1 METRAQKRQK
11 LFTIPEGEVVSSPEG
26 EGEVVSSPAAA
37 PTKEVEEVFSGLSN
51 VSPVTSSTNIQI
63 NNIIQNNDMDE
74 NNKNL
79 LPSILDSEDKKIINQ
94 LLDRTD
100 NNIEDLNEECDKGV
114 LTHILLDKDTV
125 EEYISNISNK
135 GSSEKTGFSQM
146 MLDVAQN
153 TSINKLLNMES
164 NVSIL
169 NSKLKDIAKEVF
181 NTIMKPRKDCTST
194 SGTSG
199 IKEQIQMQDMW
210 GKELTKWA
218 KKDKETC
225 CYLCGHK
232 IVNISGKDGVVPEM
246 EHKKPCTLAFTT
258 GGLHY
263 RALDLYKFDDKK
275 ETIYKQWKTFVNENL
290 NNFKELYNLINCSND
305 YTKETINTSFNNIF
319 KNFRDSI
326 DVTINDQTD
335 FFEELIKFWL
345 LEFAYSHHTCNQA
358 KSSHD
363 LIDDTQYNRFTS
375 NIQNRINNNNT
386 KTKLELHNTIDNNII
401 NGANNRK
408 DRTCIMLEHLKST
421 SEEITNKYN
430 AISNVLNIDHE
441 SAKLLIIAKN
451 IRNSLMRKDGMK
463 NTAMKLYMEFSPK
476 KAGRNTRRKKQRRNK
491 TYRKK
496 KRKGKKSIKKRNRKT
511 NKLRK
516 KK

>member
-1 METRAQKRQK
+1 MPENSNKRKK
-11 LFTIPEGEVVSSPEG
+11 LGESGSTATFKALMSKKSPE
-26 EGEVVSSPAAA
+26 AAEPSA
-37 PTKEVEEVFSGLSN
+37 VLSGLST
-51 VSPVTSSTNIQI
+51 VSPVTSYTRLQI
-63 NNIIQNNDMDE
+63 NKIIENNDMDK
-74 NNKNL
+74 NNNNNL
-79 LPSILDSEDKKIINQ
+79 SPILDNEDKNIINQ
-94 LLDRTD
+94 LLGRSD
-100 NNIEDLNEECDKGV
+100 NNIEDLNEECDKVV

-125 EEYISNISNK
+125 EEYISVISNK

-146 MLDVAQN
+146 MLDVAKN
-153 TSINKLLNMES
+153 TTIHKLLNMEN
-164 NVSIL
+164 NVSNL
-169 NSKLKDIAKEVF
+169 NNQLKNIAKEVF
-181 NTIMKPRKDCTST
+181 NTIMEPRKDCTST

-232 IVNISGKDGVVPEM
+232 IVNISGKGGVVPEM
-246 EHKKPCTLAFTT
+246 EHKKPCTLAFTNSS
-258 GGLHY
+258 LHY

-275 ETIYKQWKTFVNENL
+275 ETIYKQWKTFVNKNL

-305 YTKETINTSFNNIF
+305 YDKETINTRFNNIF
-319 KNFRDSI
+319 KSFCDSI
-326 DVTINDQTD
+326 EVTINDQTY

-363 LIDDTQYNRFTS
+363 LIDDTQYTQFTS
-375 NIQNRINNNNT
+375 KIQNRILNNNN
-386 KTKLELHNTIDNNII
+386 KTKLEVTQTGDNNII
-401 NGANNRK
+401 NGAANDRK
-408 DRTCIMLEHLKST
+408 DRTRIMLEHLKST
-421 SEEITNKYN
+421 SDEIMNKYS

-463 NTAMKLYMEFSPK
+463 NSGINLDTEFSPIK
-476 KAGRNTRRKKQRRNK
+476 GGRNTRRKKQRINK

-496 KRKGKKSIKKRNRKT
+496 QRKGKKSIKKRNRKT